1 MYQSTNNP
9 PDLEYGQGPV
19 YVAEKE
25 PMSSL
30 LSVNVRHGFI
40 RKVYSILF
48 FQLLLTSGIA
58 APFVL
63 LDQLDVIN
71 FINANQWLL
80 WTSLAL
86 SFTFMMIFACF
97 PTLMRKYP
105 LNYVILFLFTATEGL
120 FVGLI
125 CSQYQVQSVLLAV
138 VTVTGITL
146 ALTLFAFQTK
156 YDFTGWGPYLLVATL
171 VLLVFGFVLIFVK
184 DSTGTAQKV
193 YCGIGALLF
202 SMYLVYDTQLI
213 AGGSH
218 RKHQFNID
226 DYAMAAI
233 CLYID
238 IIQLFIYLLSLMGN
252 RR

>member
-1 MYQSTNNP
+1 MYQST
-9 PDLEYGQGPV
+9 DLEYG
-19 YVAEKE
+19 AEVMNEKQ
-25 PMSSL
+25 PISPL

-48 FQLLLTSGIA
+48 VQLLMTSAIA

-63 LDQLDVIN
+63 LDQEKVSN
-71 FINANQWLL
+71 FVVSNMWLMWL
-80 WTSLAL
+80 SLAL
-86 SFTFMMIFACF
+86 SIAFMFIFACF
-97 PTLMRKYP
+97 PSLMRKYP
-105 LNYVILFLFTATEGL
+105 LNYFILFLYTATQGL
-120 FVGLI
+120 FIGLI
-125 CSQYQVQSVLLAV
+125 CSRYTAQSVLLAV

-156 YDFTGWGPYLLVATL
+156 YDFTGFGPYLLVGSL
-171 VLLVFGFVLIFVK
+171 VLLVFGFVLIFVR
-184 DSTGTAQKV
+184 SNVAEKV
-193 YCGIGALLF
+193 YAGLGTLLF
-202 SMYLVYDTQLI
+202 SLYLVYDTQLI

-218 RKHQFNID
+218 RKHQFNLD

-238 IIQLFIYLLSLMGN
+238 IVQIFIYLLSLMGD

>member
-1 MYQSTNNP
+1 MYQST
-9 PDLEYGQGPV
+9 DLEYGQPVQGQAV
-19 YVAEKE
+19 YVYDGKQ
-25 PMSSL
+25 PITQGI
-30 LSVNVRHGFI
+30 SVNVRHGFI

-48 FQLLLTSGIA
+48 IQLLLTSAIA

-63 LDQLDVIN
+63 LDQTVIRN
-71 FINANQWLL
+71 FVVANSWLMWL
-80 WTSLAL
+80 SLAL
-86 SFTFMMIFACF
+86 SFTFMIIFACF
-97 PTLMRKYP
+97 PSLMRKYP
-105 LNYVILFLFTATEGL
+105 LNYFILFLFTATEGL

-125 CSQYQVQSVLLAV
+125 CSTYSVQSVLLAL

-171 VLLVFGFVLIFVK
+171 VLLVFGFVLIFVRNEI
-184 DSTGTAQKV
+184 AQKV
-193 YCGIGALLF
+193 YCGIGALVF
-202 SMYLVYDTQLI
+202 SLYLVYDTQLI

-218 RKHQFNID
+218 RKHQFNVD

-238 IIQLFIYLLSLMGN
+238 IIQLFIYLLALMGN